1 MLAVARIDTPAKFM
15 VGLMV
20 AWSQAA
26 AADYSDAQAAI
37 AQGDLEAAYDACI
50 QAAEAGDSDC
60 ENLVGWLA
68 LQDDE
73 FGGPEEARQW
83 FTRAAKRGHRRA
95 TENLAFLWGRGLGG
109 PVDVEQAASLYRAA
123 QAATPVRAPT
133 VSPAQSEP
141 ARQISA
147 ERLAAAR
154 YRGAYAELLK
164 LRALHELRRDLDE
177 SYVND
182 AELREAEAAL
192 VTLASQVEDQ
202 GGNAAE
208 IRAAVEKQQAIM
220 LRLLG
225 RHAAAFDP
233 AVRADAMNGLT
244 RIAAALE

>member
-1 MLAVARIDTPAKFM
+1 MRTTMM
-15 VGLMV
+15 VGFVV

-26 AADYSDAQAAI
+26 AGDYLDARAAI
-37 AQGDLEAAYDACI
+37 VQGDLAAAHDACI

-83 FTRAAKRGHRRA
+83 FARAAKRGHRRA

-109 PVDVEQAASLYRAA
+109 PVDVELAASLYRAA
-123 QAATPVRAPT
+123 QAATPVQVPAD
-133 VSPAQSEP
+133 SPVQSEP
-141 ARQISA
+141 AREVST

-164 LRALHELRRDLDE
+164 LRALHDLRRSPDE
-177 SYVND
+177 PYVSD
-182 AELREAEAAL
+182 AELQEAEAAL
-192 VTLASQVEDQ
+192 EVLASQVEDQ
-202 GGNAAE
+202 GGNSAE
-208 IRAAVEKQQAIM
+208 IRSAVAKRQAIM

-225 RHAAAFDP
+225 RHADAFDP
-233 AVRADAMNGLT
+233 AVRADAMNGLD
-244 RIAAALE
+244 RITAVLE

>member
-1 MLAVARIDTPAKFM
+1 MTGVDTHIKVM
-15 VGLMV
+15 VGLV
-20 AWSQAA
+20 VTWSPAA
-26 AADYSDAQAAI
+26 AGDYSDAQAAI
-37 AQGDLEAAYDACI
+37 VQGDLAAAYDVCI
-50 QAAEAGDSDC
+50 EAAEAGDSDC

-83 FTRAAKRGHRRA
+83 FARAAKRGHRRA
-95 TENLAFLWGRGLGG
+95 IENLAFLWGRGLGG
-109 PVDVEQAASLYRAA
+109 PVDVDQAASLYRAA
-123 QAATPVRAPT
+123 QAATPVQAPT

-164 LRALHELRRDLDE
+164 LRALHELRRDPDE
-177 SYVND
+177 SYVSD
-182 AELREAEAAL
+182 TELQEAEAAL
-192 VTLASQVEDQ
+192 QALASQVEDQ

-225 RHAAAFDP
+225 RHADAFDP
-233 AVRADAMNGLT
+233 AVRADAKNGLD
-244 RIAAALE
+244 RITAALE